1 MESVK
6 NFSVSLIKGFID
18 SLRGVTVLLYLDKE
32 INEKAL
38 SRSPHKDA
46 EGKQKQKA
54 PKVQHWLTIIFKWF
68 ASRGVT
74 EVKKCVSKP
83 DSEPDSEPELDLIYG
98 NWKRRESK
106 VLTRV
111 LQSCIL
117 NGFIFLL
124 SILVFEYVLLPSMKY
139 LVTVVFGHN
148 PGVAHNVWGWMQPF
162 LSMTFRMI
170 WVLPLFL
177 LSKLVNSLWFQDI
190 ADSAYRHRRGRP
202 QFMSSVSKIIA
213 DSLFSILGQAL
224 FLVQVCYTA
233 YRKLVQDI
241 ADSAYRHRR
250 GRPQFMSSVSKIIAD
265 SLFSILVQALFLVQS
280 MLVSMLPITYIG
292 ELLCLVHMCL
302 LYSLYSFEYKWFNMG
317 WELHKR
323 LTFIETNWP
332 YFLGF
337 GLPLAV
343 LTQIPQSYIISGCVF
358 SIFFP
363 VFILSGNEA
372 TPVIGSEYPLRL
384 FSPVV
389 AISNGMFRFVRQG
402 AEAVTQRS
410 R

>member
-1 MESVK
+1 MESVT

-32 INEKAL
+32 INERAL
-38 SRSPHKDA
+38 SRSPQTEFENTKN
-46 EGKQKQKA
+46 KQKQ
-54 PKVQHWLTIIFKWF
+54 PKVKQ
-68 ASRGVT
+68 
-74 EVKKCVSKP
+74 
-83 DSEPDSEPELDLIYG
+83 
-98 NWKRRESK
+98 ESK

-124 SILVFEYVLLPSMKY
+124 SILIFEYALLPAVKY

-148 PGVAHNVWGWMQPF
+148 PGTAHNVWAWMQPF

-213 DSLFSILGQAL
+213 DSLFSL
-224 FLVQVCYTA
+224 
-233 YRKLVQDI
+233 
-241 ADSAYRHRR
+241 
-250 GRPQFMSSVSKIIAD
+250 
-265 SLFSILVQALFLVQS
+265 LVQALFLVQS

-292 ELLCLVHMCL
+292 ELLCLIHMCL

-402 AEAVTQRS
+402 AEVVTQRN

>member
-32 INEKAL
+32 INEKAM

-54 PKVQHWLTIIFKWF
+54 PKVQQ
-68 ASRGVT
+68 
-74 EVKKCVSKP
+74 
-83 DSEPDSEPELDLIYG
+83 
-98 NWKRRESK
+98 ESK

-177 LSKLVNSLWFQDI
+177 LSKLVNSLWF
-190 ADSAYRHRRGRP
+190 
-202 QFMSSVSKIIA
+202 
-213 DSLFSILGQAL
+213 
-224 FLVQVCYTA
+224 
-233 YRKLVQDI
+233 QDI

>member
-1 MESVK
+1 MESVT
-6 NFSVSLIKGFID
+6 NFCVSLIKGFID
-18 SLRGVTVLLYLDKE
+18 SLRGVTVLLYLDRE
-32 INEKAL
+32 INERAL
-38 SRSPHKDA
+38 SRSPPADF
-46 EGKQKQKA
+46 ENSKQKQT
-54 PKVQHWLTIIFKWF
+54 KVKQ
-68 ASRGVT
+68 
-74 EVKKCVSKP
+74 
-83 DSEPDSEPELDLIYG
+83 
-98 NWKRRESK
+98 ESK

-124 SILVFEYVLLPSMKY
+124 SILIFEYGLLPAVKY
-139 LVTVVFGHN
+139 LVILVFGHN

-213 DSLFSILGQAL
+213 DSLFSL
-224 FLVQVCYTA
+224 
-233 YRKLVQDI
+233 
-241 ADSAYRHRR
+241 
-250 GRPQFMSSVSKIIAD
+250 
-265 SLFSILVQALFLVQS
+265 LVQALFLVQS

-372 TPVIGSEYPLRL
+372 TPVTGSECPLRL
-384 FSPVV
+384 FSGVV
-389 AISNGMFRFVRQG
+389 ALANGLFRLARRR
-402 AEAVTQRS
+402 ADDT
-410 R
+410 

>member
-46 EGKQKQKA
+46 DSKQKQKA
-54 PKVQHWLTIIFKWF
+54 PKVLQ
-68 ASRGVT
+68 
-74 EVKKCVSKP
+74 
-83 DSEPDSEPELDLIYG
+83 
-98 NWKRRESK
+98 ESK

-177 LSKLVNSLWFQDI
+177 LSKLVNSLWF
-190 ADSAYRHRRGRP
+190 
-202 QFMSSVSKIIA
+202 
-213 DSLFSILGQAL
+213 
-224 FLVQVCYTA
+224 
-233 YRKLVQDI
+233 QDI

>member
-1 MESVK
+1 MESIT
-6 NFSVSLIKGFID
+6 NFSISLIRGFID

-32 INEKAL
+32 INERAL
-38 SRSPHKDA
+38 RRSPQIDSESKS
-46 EGKQKQKA
+46 KQRQ
-54 PKVQHWLTIIFKWF
+54 PKVKQ
-68 ASRGVT
+68 
-74 EVKKCVSKP
+74 
-83 DSEPDSEPELDLIYG
+83 
-98 NWKRRESK
+98 ESK

-111 LQSCIL
+111 LQSCVL

-124 SILVFEYVLLPSMKY
+124 SILIFEYALLPTVKY
-139 LVTVVFGHN
+139 LITIVFGHD
-148 PGVAHNVWGWMQPF
+148 PGVAHNVWTWMQPF

-213 DSLFSILGQAL
+213 DSLFSL
-224 FLVQVCYTA
+224 
-233 YRKLVQDI
+233 
-241 ADSAYRHRR
+241 
-250 GRPQFMSSVSKIIAD
+250 
-265 SLFSILVQALFLVQS
+265 LVQALFLVQS
-280 MLVSMLPITYIG
+280 MLVSLLPLAYIG
-292 ELLCLVHMCL
+292 ELLCLIHMCL

-323 LTFIETNWP
+323 LTFIESNWP

-372 TPVIGSEYPLRL
+372 TPVMGNEYPLRL

-389 AISNGMFRFVRQG
+389 AISNGMFRFVRQS
-402 AEAVTQRS
+402 AEVVTQRS

>member
-1 MESVK
+1 MESVT

-32 INEKAL
+32 INERAL
-38 SRSPHKDA
+38 SRSPK
-46 EGKQKQKA
+46 
-54 PKVQHWLTIIFKWF
+54 I
-68 ASRGVT
+68 
-74 EVKKCVSKP
+74 
-83 DSEPDSEPELDLIYG
+83 DSENSKNKLKQTKI
-98 NWKRRESK
+98 KQESK

-124 SILVFEYVLLPSMKY
+124 SILVFEYALLPAVRY
-139 LVTVVFGHN
+139 LVLAVFGHD

-177 LSKLVNSLWFQDI
+177 LSKLVNALWFQDI

-213 DSLFSILGQAL
+213 DSLFSL
-224 FLVQVCYTA
+224 
-233 YRKLVQDI
+233 
-241 ADSAYRHRR
+241 
-250 GRPQFMSSVSKIIAD
+250 
-265 SLFSILVQALFLVQS
+265 LVQALFLVQS

-343 LTQIPQSYIISGCVF
+343 LTQIPHSYIISGCVF

-372 TPVIGSEYPLRL
+372 TPVIGSEYPLKL

-389 AISNGMFRFVRQG
+389 AISNGMFRFVRNT
-402 AEAVTQRS
+402 AEVERTTIDRNS
-410 R
+410 

>member
-1 MESVK
+1 MDSVT

-32 INEKAL
+32 INERAL
-38 SRSPHKDA
+38 SRSPPTEFENPKN
-46 EGKQKQKA
+46 KQKQ
-54 PKVQHWLTIIFKWF
+54 P
-68 ASRGVT
+68 R
-74 EVKKCVSKP
+74 VKQ
-83 DSEPDSEPELDLIYG
+83 
-98 NWKRRESK
+98 ESK

-124 SILVFEYVLLPSMKY
+124 SILIFEYVLLPAVKY

-148 PGVAHNVWGWMQPF
+148 PGVAHNVWAWMQPF

-213 DSLFSILGQAL
+213 DSLFSL
-224 FLVQVCYTA
+224 
-233 YRKLVQDI
+233 
-241 ADSAYRHRR
+241 
-250 GRPQFMSSVSKIIAD
+250 
-265 SLFSILVQALFLVQS
+265 LVQALFLVQS

-292 ELLCLVHMCL
+292 ELLCLIHMCL

-323 LTFIETNWP
+323 LTFIESNWP

-402 AEAVTQRS
+402 AEVVTQRN

>member
-1 MESVK
+1 MDSVK
-6 NFSVSLIKGFID
+6 NLCISLIKGFVD

-32 INEKAL
+32 IQERAL
-38 SRSPHKDA
+38 SRSPPENSKI
-46 EGKQKQKA
+46 KQKIDTQ
-54 PKVQHWLTIIFKWF
+54 Q
-68 ASRGVT
+68 
-74 EVKKCVSKP
+74 
-83 DSEPDSEPELDLIYG
+83 
-98 NWKRRESK
+98 SK

-111 LQSCIL
+111 IQSCVL
-117 NGFIFLL
+117 NGCIFLL
-124 SILVFEYVLLPSMKY
+124 SILIFEYGLLPAVKHF
-139 LVTVVFGHN
+139 VTLVFGHD

-213 DSLFSILGQAL
+213 DSLFSL
-224 FLVQVCYTA
+224 
-233 YRKLVQDI
+233 
-241 ADSAYRHRR
+241 
-250 GRPQFMSSVSKIIAD
+250 
-265 SLFSILVQALFLVQS
+265 LVQALFLVQS
-280 MLVSMLPITYIG
+280 MLVNMLPIAYIG
-292 ELLCLVHMCL
+292 EFLCLIHMCL

-337 GLPLAV
+337 GLPLAL

-363 VFILSGNEA
+363 IFILSGNEA
-372 TPVIGSEYPLRL
+372 TPVSGSDYPLRL

-389 AISNGMFRFVRQG
+389 AISNGIFRFVRHT
-402 AEAVTQRS
+402 ATTEKKR
-410 R
+410 

>member
-46 EGKQKQKA
+46 DGKQKQKA
-54 PKVQHWLTIIFKWF
+54 PKVLHWLTIIFEWF

-74 EVKKCVSKP
+74 EVKKCVSEP
-83 DSEPDSEPELDLIYG
+83 DSEPDSEPELDLIYVD
-98 NWKRRESK
+98 WKQRESK

-177 LSKLVNSLWFQDI
+177 LSKLVNSLWF
-190 ADSAYRHRRGRP
+190 
-202 QFMSSVSKIIA
+202 
-213 DSLFSILGQAL
+213 
-224 FLVQVCYTA
+224 
-233 YRKLVQDI
+233 QDI

>member
-1 MESVK
+1 MESVT

-32 INEKAL
+32 INERAL
-38 SRSPHKDA
+38 SRSPQPDFDGA
-46 EGKQKQKA
+46 KQKLKQ
-54 PKVQHWLTIIFKWF
+54 PKVKQ
-68 ASRGVT
+68 
-74 EVKKCVSKP
+74 
-83 DSEPDSEPELDLIYG
+83 
-98 NWKRRESK
+98 ESK

-111 LQSCIL
+111 LQSCVL

-124 SILVFEYVLLPSMKY
+124 SILVFEYALLPAVKY
-139 LVTVVFGHN
+139 LVIAVFGHN
-148 PGVAHNVWGWMQPF
+148 PGVAHSVWSWIQPF

-213 DSLFSILGQAL
+213 DSLFSL
-224 FLVQVCYTA
+224 
-233 YRKLVQDI
+233 
-241 ADSAYRHRR
+241 
-250 GRPQFMSSVSKIIAD
+250 
-265 SLFSILVQALFLVQS
+265 LVQALFLVQS

-372 TPVIGSEYPLRL
+372 TPVTGSEYPLRL

-389 AISNGMFRFVRQG
+389 AISNGMFRFVRHS
-402 AEAVTQRS
+402 ADVIDKTR
-410 R
+410 

>member
-1 MESVK
+1 MDSIT

-32 INEKAL
+32 INERAL
-38 SRSPHKDA
+38 RSSPHIDPDTK
-46 EGKQKQKA
+46 KQKQT
-54 PKVQHWLTIIFKWF
+54 KVKQ
-68 ASRGVT
+68 
-74 EVKKCVSKP
+74 
-83 DSEPDSEPELDLIYG
+83 
-98 NWKRRESK
+98 ESK

-124 SILVFEYVLLPSMKY
+124 SILVFEYALLPAVKY
-139 LVTVVFGHN
+139 LVTIVFGHD

-213 DSLFSILGQAL
+213 DSLFSL
-224 FLVQVCYTA
+224 
-233 YRKLVQDI
+233 
-241 ADSAYRHRR
+241 
-250 GRPQFMSSVSKIIAD
+250 
-265 SLFSILVQALFLVQS
+265 LVQALFLVQS

-372 TPVIGSEYPLRL
+372 TPVTGSEYPLRL

-389 AISNGMFRFVRQG
+389 AISNGMFRFARHG
-402 AEAVTQRS
+402 AEAVAHRA

>member
-1 MESVK
+1 MESVT

-18 SLRGVTVLLYLDKE
+18 SLRGLKVLLYLDKE
-32 INEKAL
+32 INERAL
-38 SRSPHKDA
+38 SRSPPTEIDKNI
-46 EGKQKQKA
+46 QKQ
-54 PKVQHWLTIIFKWF
+54 PKLKQ
-68 ASRGVT
+68 
-74 EVKKCVSKP
+74 
-83 DSEPDSEPELDLIYG
+83 
-98 NWKRRESK
+98 ESK

-124 SILVFEYVLLPSMKY
+124 SILIFEYALLPAVKY
-139 LVTVVFGHN
+139 LVIVVFGHN
-148 PGVAHNVWGWMQPF
+148 PGVAHNVWAWMQPF

-213 DSLFSILGQAL
+213 DSLFSL
-224 FLVQVCYTA
+224 
-233 YRKLVQDI
+233 
-241 ADSAYRHRR
+241 
-250 GRPQFMSSVSKIIAD
+250 
-265 SLFSILVQALFLVQS
+265 LVQALFLVQS
-280 MLVSMLPITYIG
+280 MLVNMLPIAYIG

-323 LTFIETNWP
+323 LTFIESNWP

-372 TPVIGSEYPLRL
+372 SPVIGSEYPLRL

-389 AISNGMFRFVRQG
+389 AISNGLFRFVRQG
-402 AEAVTQRS
+402 ADVVTQRN